1 MSNGTKSV
9 VAVRMTA
16 ALTAEIRRRADLAGV
31 EQSLM
36 VRVMLRDR
44 LGLAEDADASILRRA
59 VLAREG

>member
-1 MSNGTKSV
+1 VSTKSV
-9 VAVRMTA
+9 VAVRMND
-16 ALTAEIRRRADLAGV
+16 ALAAEIRRRAELAGV

-59 VLAREG
+59 GLSREA